1 MRHGPWQD
9 PPAPAVESL
18 AFGVAFWGHTDI
30 TGSWPWAS
38 GSMSVLSTEVLKQ
51 PVPPALASLPATRRE
66 TGTDTAGMSL
76 WGWYLWGWTPPT
88 WEPDLPEGAIG
99 VEFDGPVDMGPVTVV
114 GGIAAAA
121 EHVSDLGEGPVGVTQ
136 AFSGKIVHASDV
148 TRSGLTVTVPP
159 LSPTI
164 VAGWDDLAEMS
175 VPAQDLAPSAESTGI
190 VGVAPEP
197 FEIPADGDLSIA
209 MLVSLI
215 EEVDPPAFPAPDS
228 GRRHVF
234 QYWAG
239 NVDLAARALVT
250 RPRYRF
256 LYSSGGAWRL
266 RQRQSLTGTDSW
278 PLRQRQNGGATGS
291 WPLRQR
297 QRGV

>member
-38 GSMSVLSTEVLKQ
+38 STIAATSTEVLEQ
-51 PVPPALASLPATRRE
+51 EIPEAVASVPAGRR
-66 TGTDTAGMSL
+66 GDVTDTAGLSVWGWHL
-76 WGWYLWGWTPPT
+76 WGWSPPA

-99 VEFDGPVDMGPVTVV
+99 VEFDGSVDVGPVTVA

-121 EHVSDLGEGPVGVTQ
+121 EHLSDFGEGPSGITQ
-136 AFSGKIVHASDV
+136 AFSGKIVQASDV

-159 LSPTI
+159 LSPSV
-164 VAGWDDLAEMS
+164 VAGWDELASMS
-175 VPAQDLAPSAESTGI
+175 VPAQDLAPSVESTGI
-190 VGVAPEP
+190 TGVTPVP

-215 EEVDPPAFPAPDS
+215 QDTDPPEFPAPDGS
-228 GRRHVF
+228 RRHVF

-239 NVDLAARALVT
+239 NVDLTARALVT

-256 LYSSGGAWRL
+256 LYPTGGMWRL